1 MCSVVKFFLVHGNL
15 YRESGEHCSRRL
27 VKSFRLCAQDFTR
40 RMVGGMH
47 RVCVIL
53 NLALRKVMPRGMA
66 CIFPRRCQG
75 RKFVLG
81 IDSYPGLPVSK
92 LGMCSQAL
100 EIAQAELLLI
110 YKK

>member
-1 MCSVVKFFLVHGNL
+1 
-15 YRESGEHCSRRL
+15 
-27 VKSFRLCAQDFTR
+27 
-40 RMVGGMH
+40 
-47 RVCVIL
+47 
-53 NLALRKVMPRGMA
+53 MPRGMA

-110 YKK
+110 YKNKNWSLSPAWTENCEANTDTPTKAVH

>member
-27 VKSFRLCAQDFTR
+27 VKSFRVCAQDLTR

-66 CIFPRRCQG
+66 CVFREDARGANSSSESILIPVCRCPSSECAAKLRR
-75 RKFVLG
+75 
-81 IDSYPGLPVSK
+81 LPK
-92 LGMCSQAL
+92 LN
-100 EIAQAELLLI
+100 
-110 YKK
+110 YF